1 MKLWSGQQAAEIL
14 HCLNIIDL
22 LAGVTIRQGSAAY
35 WMEQQKVHHSFKWRQ
50 ISTVCQDASTQLFC
64 HCNADCLA
72 GTTTMLSMQVCIVF
86 YCGLWKY
93 QGWTAHSYY
102 GLFYVVSNCERA
114 CSQHLGQ
121 VVGKDRIQR
130 MEG

>member
-1 MKLWSGQQAAEIL
+1 MPPRNYSVIVMLTALQAQRQCSVCKYASFMKISGV
-14 HCLNIIDL
+14 D
-22 LAGVTIRQGSAAY
+22 
-35 WMEQQKVHHSFKWRQ
+35 
-50 ISTVCQDASTQLFC
+50 
-64 HCNADCLA
+64 
-72 GTTTMLSMQVCIVF
+72 
-86 YCGLWKY
+86 
-93 QGWTAHSYY
+93 AHSYY